1 MSSEDEKRLFDVGT
15 ENAGCE
21 VAYNMAVISSN
32 TLLRAGEI
40 WQLRLHNL
48 DLERRTIACSN
59 KNGSVRHVPLN
70 DEAYAAVRRLRDRA
84 EKLGSTEPEH
94 YLLPRRRK
102 GGAFDP
108 TRPQDSWERGWRK
121 MVEAA
126 ELPDLRF
133 RDLRRDAMISLLN
146 SSVDV
151 VTVRFVGGYLNG
163 PVMCPVPF
171 EAQWEALDRLSEDR
185 KKRFEAVEKGR

>member
-21 VAYNMAVISSN
+21 VAYNMAVVSSN

-40 WQLRLHNL
+40 RQSRLHNL

-108 TRPQDSWERGWRK
+108 TRPQDSWERALAQDGGSGRAPRSAIPRPPAGCHDQP
-121 MVEAA
+121 VE
-126 ELPDLRF
+126 F
-133 RDLRRDAMISLLN
+133 
-146 SSVDV
+146 
-151 VTVRFVGGYLNG
+151 
-163 PVMCPVPF
+163 
-171 EAQWEALDRLSEDR
+171 
-185 KKRFEAVEKGR
+185 

>member
-21 VAYNMAVISSN
+21 VAYNMAVVSSN

-40 WQLRLHNL
+40 RQSRLHNL

-94 YLLPRRRK
+94 YLLPHRRK
-102 GGAFDP
+102 GGTSDP

>member
-1 MSSEDEKRLFDVGT
+1 MGT

-102 GGAFDP
+102 GGAFGSNKTP
-108 TRPQDSWERGWRK
+108 GLLGTRLAQDGGSGQASRSAIPRPPAGCHDQPVEFWRRCGNR
-121 MVEAA
+121 
-126 ELPDLRF
+126 ELHR
-133 RDLRRDAMISLLN
+133 
-146 SSVDV
+146 
-151 VTVRFVGGYLNG
+151 
-163 PVMCPVPF
+163 
-171 EAQWEALDRLSEDR
+171 
-185 KKRFEAVEKGR
+185 

>member
-1 MSSEDEKRLFDVGT
+1 MAKQEDCKPVPRKRVERPTLSCEDEKRLFDVGT

-70 DEAYAAVRRLRDRA
+70 DEAMPRSGGSGTVRRSSAQPSPSTTSCLAGEREGPLIQQDPRT
-84 EKLGSTEPEH
+84 LGN
-94 YLLPRRRK
+94 
-102 GGAFDP
+102 
-108 TRPQDSWERGWRK
+108 ERWRK

-151 VTVRFVGGYLNG
+151 VTVRFVGGYLN
-163 PVMCPVPF
+163 
-171 EAQWEALDRLSEDR
+171 
-185 KKRFEAVEKGR
+185 